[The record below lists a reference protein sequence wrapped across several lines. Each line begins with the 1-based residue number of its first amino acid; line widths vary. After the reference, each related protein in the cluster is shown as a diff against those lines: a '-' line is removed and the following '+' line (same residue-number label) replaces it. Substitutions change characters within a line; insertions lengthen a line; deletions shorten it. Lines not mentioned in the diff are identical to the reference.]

1 MENTL
6 EHTLV
11 LSRLIVGLLATVV
24 VLGFAAKRVWWLTR
38 LISSGQKVGD
48 ERGRKDHLVQRFLN
62 QNKEVFA
69 QSKLLKWSIPGLAH
83 FFTMWGFFVLATV
96 YLEAYGVLFDPEFHI
111 PLVGRWAVLG
121 FLQ

>member
-1 MENTL
+1 L

-69 QSKLLKWSIPGLAH
+69 QSKLLKWSIP
-83 FFTMWGFFVLATV
+83 
-96 YLEAYGVLFDPEFHI
+96 
-111 PLVGRWAVLG
+111 
-121 FLQ
+121 